1 MRKNL
6 ATLALLVAAPLALA
20 ACSED
25 AADAAP
31 HNEADVTFAQEMIP
45 HHQQAV
51 EMAALAGDRA
61 ADPEVRELAADIA
74 AAQEPEIATM
84 TGWLE
89 AWGEDVPAASM
100 EHGDMGHGSSSDAMP
115 GMMTAEEMADLEQA
129 EGTEFDRMFLE
140 MMVEHHSGALEM
152 ARTEQAEGENPD
164 AVALAEKIE
173 SDQETEIAEMQRL
186 LES

>member
-6 ATLALLVAAPLALA
+6 ATLALLAAAPLALA

-25 AADAAP
+25 APGATS

-51 EMAALAGDRA
+51 EMAALAGERA
-61 ADPEVRELAADIA
+61 ADPGVRELAADIE
-74 AAQEPEIATM
+74 AAQEPEIETM

-89 AWGEDVPAASM
+89 AWDEQVPTASTD
-100 EHGDMGHGSSSDAMP
+100 HGDMGHGSSDAMP
-115 GMMTAEEMADLEQA
+115 GMMTAEEMADLEQT

-140 MMVEHHSGALEM
+140 MMVEHHNGALEM
-152 ARTEQAEGENPD
+152 ARTEQAQGENPE
-164 AVALAEKIE
+164 AVALAERIE
-173 SDQETEIAEMQRL
+173 ADQEAEIAEMQRL

>member
-6 ATLALLVAAPLALA
+6 ATLALLAAAPLALA

-25 AADAAP
+25 APDATS

-61 ADPEVRELAADIA
+61 ADPEVRELAADIE
-74 AAQEPEIATM
+74 AAQEPEIETM

-89 AWGEDVPAASM
+89 AWDEDVPTGSM
-100 EHGDMGHGSSSDAMP
+100 DHGDMGHGSSDAMP

-129 EGTEFDRMFLE
+129 AGTEFDRMFLE

-164 AVALAEKIE
+164 ALALAEKIE
-173 SDQETEIAEMQRL
+173 ADQEAEIAEMQQL